1 MKTVFERII
10 ERSIPAKIAYEDAQC
25 IVIHDLEPQAPVHL
39 LIIPKQVIQRVSA
52 LEETEAPAMG
62 HLFWVAK
69 QVAQQLNLASG
80 YRLVINC
87 GEDAGETVP
96 HLHVHLLAGRSL
108 EWPPG

>member
-10 ERSIPAKIAYEDAQC
+10 ERSIPATIVYEDAQC

-52 LEETEAPAMG
+52 LEEAQAPVMG

>member
-1 MKTVFERII
+1 MKTLFERII
-10 ERSIPAKIAYEDAQC
+10 ERSIPAKIEFEDAQC
-25 IVIHDLEPQAPVHL
+25 IVIHDIEPQAPVHL
-39 LIIPKQVIQRVSA
+39 LIIPKQVIERVSA
-52 LEETEAPAMG
+52 LNAAEAPIVG

-87 GEDAGETVP
+87 GEDAGESVP
-96 HLHVHLLAGRSL
+96 HLHLHLLAGRPL